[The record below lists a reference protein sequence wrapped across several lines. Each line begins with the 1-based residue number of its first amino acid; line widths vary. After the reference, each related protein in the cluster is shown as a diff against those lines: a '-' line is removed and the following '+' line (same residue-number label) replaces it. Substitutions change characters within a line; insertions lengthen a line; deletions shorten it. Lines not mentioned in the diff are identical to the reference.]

1 MTKKKH
7 SLFLVLF
14 MAAVMFLFPAAISAD
29 ESPLSSNIS
38 WHTDGSVL
46 YIEGSGD
53 MVLTHEFLTD
63 IPWYSNRETV
73 DSIVIAEGITSLGE
87 NAFADFRKLKSVTFP
102 SSMTTIGA
110 GAFLSCSGLETI
122 ALPTRVMQIESGAFL
137 GCEQLVSIT
146 IPGSVS
152 YISTDAFYNCYN
164 LTIKG
169 VSGSYA
175 EKFAKENKLPF
186 DNSLAPLSE
195 ILVRVDDTILTFDQP
210 PIIVNDRTLVPLRGI
225 FEALG
230 ATVQWDASTRTVSAT
245 RGETQLSLVVDT
257 NIINKNGTEIE
268 IDVPAQIIGD
278 RTMVPVRAISESL
291 DASVNWDGA
300 TRMVLIDS

>member
-1 MTKKKH
+1 MTGRK
-7 SLFLVLF
+7 SLLFFILVI
-14 MAAVMFLFPAAISAD
+14 AACMFVCPFAISAD
-29 ESPLSSNIS
+29 ESSLSSNIS

-63 IPWYSNRETV
+63 IPWYGHRELV
-73 DSIVIAEGITSLGE
+73 DSIVIGEGITSLGE
-87 NAFADFRKLKSVTFP
+87 SAFADFRKLKSVTFP
-102 SSMTTIGA
+102 SSMTTIGP
-110 GAFLSCSGLETI
+110 GAFLSCSGLENLT
-122 ALPTRVMQIESGAFL
+122 LSTRVTQIESGAFL
-137 GCEQLVSIT
+137 GCETLKSIT
-146 IPGSVS
+146 IPGSVY

-175 EKFAKENKLPF
+175 EEYAKENKLPF

-210 PIIVNDRTLVPLRGI
+210 PVIVNDRTLVPLRGI

-230 ATVQWDASTRTVSAT
+230 ATVEWDASTRTVYAT
-245 RGETQLSLVVDT
+245 RGETHLSLVVDT
-257 NIINKNGTEIE
+257 NIISKNGTNIQ

-291 DASVNWDGA
+291 EASVNWDGA